1 MLGMALRRENWRYV
15 PRIYYEQELAGSDI
29 RAP

>member
-1 MLGMALRRENWRYV
+1 MALRRENWRYA
-15 PRIYYEQELAGSDI
+15 PRIYYVQELAGSDV